1 MKLTKMDM
9 SKVIVTAL
17 YNLDELV
24 TEKNGV
30 AWRHAVRL
38 ARQKKDHIVEHYNK
52 AVRILNKKAKEVSDG

>member
-9 SKVIVTAL
+9 AKVIVTAL

-30 AWRHAVRL
+30 AWRHAKRL
-38 ARQKKDHIVEHYNK
+38 ARLKKSHITSDYDR
-52 AVRILNKKAKEVSDG
+52 AVRILNERNK